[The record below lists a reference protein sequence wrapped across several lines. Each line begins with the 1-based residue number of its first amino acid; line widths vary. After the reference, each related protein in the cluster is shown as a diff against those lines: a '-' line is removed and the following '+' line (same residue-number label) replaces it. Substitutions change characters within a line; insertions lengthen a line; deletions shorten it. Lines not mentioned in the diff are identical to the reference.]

1 MSKIILISGYM
12 CDETIWQSTIKTF
25 KNNYE
30 LIIPSL
36 KNYKTVE
43 EAAKSIGRHIDI
55 DTSIIGFSMG
65 GFISLQLAIKHS
77 EIIKKLVI
85 VSSNGRG
92 ISKIREKKLNK
103 YLIESNQKNFADLF
117 YKLHFDISFSKNY
130 LDNKKYQN
138 EYYEMTKNLGYQT
151 FKNQTNLILNRP
163 NQLQNLKKIKSKTL
177 IINSSEDKL
186 APLSMSK
193 ELKEKI
199 KNSRLKTIK
208 NSSHFAMIEK
218 PKIFNKTLLDFL
230 K

>member
-25 KNNYE
+25 KKNYE

-36 KNYKTVE
+36 KKYKTVE
-43 EAAKSIGRHIDI
+43 EAAKNIRRHIGI

-65 GFISLQLAIKHS
+65 GFISLQLAIKYP
-77 EIIKKLVI
+77 EFIKKLVI

-92 ISKIREKKLNK
+92 ISKIREKKLHK
-103 YLIESNQKNFADLF
+103 YLIESNKSNFADLF
-117 YKLHFDISFSKNY
+117 YKLHFDISFSKKY
-130 LDNKKYQN
+130 LENKKYQN

-163 NQLQNLKKIKSKTL
+163 NQLQNLIKIKSKTL

-186 APLSMSK
+186 SSLSMSE
-193 ELKEKI
+193 ELKEEI

-218 PKIFNKTLLDFL
+218 PKIFNKSLLDFL

>member
-12 CDETIWQSTIKTF
+12 CDETIWKSTIKAF
-25 KNNYE
+25 KDNYE

-36 KNYKTVE
+36 KKYKTVE
-43 EAAKSIGRHIDI
+43 EAAKSIRRHMDI

-65 GFISLQLAIKHS
+65 GFISLQLAIKYPKF
-77 EIIKKLVI
+77 IKKLVI

-92 ISKIREKKLNK
+92 ISKIREKELNK
-103 YLIESNQKNFADLF
+103 YLIESNQKNFADL
-117 YKLHFDISFSKNY
+117 YYQLHYNISFSNKY
-130 LDNKKYQN
+130 LENKKYQN
-138 EYYEMTKNLGYQT
+138 EYYVMTKNLGYQT

-163 NQLQNLKKIKSKTL
+163 NQLPNLTKIKSKTL

-186 APLSMSK
+186 SSLSMSK

-199 KNSRLKTIK
+199 KDSRLKTIK

-218 PKIFNKTLLDFL
+218 PKIFNRFLIDFL

>member
-12 CDETIWQSTIKTF
+12 CDETIWKSTIKTF
-25 KNNYE
+25 KDNYE
-30 LIIPSL
+30 IIIPSL

-43 EAAKSIGRHIDI
+43 DAAKNIRKHIDI

-65 GFISLQLAIKHS
+65 GFISLHLAIKYP
-77 EIIKKLVI
+77 ELIKKLVI
-85 VSSNGRG
+85 VSSNGRS
-92 ISKIREKKLNK
+92 ISKIREKKLRK
-103 YLIESNQKNFADLF
+103 YLIESDQKNFADLF
-117 YKLHFDISFSKNY
+117 YKLHFDMSFTKKY
-130 LDNKKYQN
+130 LDNKKYQDD
-138 EYYEMTKNLGYQT
+138 YHEMTKNLGYQT
-151 FKNQTNLILNRP
+151 FKNQTSLILNRP

-186 APLSMSK
+186 SPLSMSE

-218 PKIFNKTLLDFL
+218 PKIFNKYLLDFL

>member
-12 CDETIWQSTIKTF
+12 CDETIWKSTIKTF
-25 KNNYE
+25 KDNYE

-43 EAAKSIGRHIDI
+43 DAAKNIRKHIDI

-65 GFISLQLAIKHS
+65 GFISLHLAIKYP
-77 EIIKKLVI
+77 ELIKKLVI
-85 VSSNGRG
+85 VSSNGRS
-92 ISKIREKKLNK
+92 ISKIREKKLRK
-103 YLIESNQKNFADLF
+103 YLIESDQKNFADLF
-117 YKLHFDISFSKNY
+117 YKLHFDMSFTKKY
-130 LDNKKYQN
+130 LDNKKYQDD
-138 EYYEMTKNLGYQT
+138 YHEMTKNLGYQT
-151 FKNQTNLILNRP
+151 FKNQTSLILNRP

-186 APLSMSK
+186 SPLSMSE

-218 PKIFNKTLLDFL
+218 PKIFNKYLLDFL